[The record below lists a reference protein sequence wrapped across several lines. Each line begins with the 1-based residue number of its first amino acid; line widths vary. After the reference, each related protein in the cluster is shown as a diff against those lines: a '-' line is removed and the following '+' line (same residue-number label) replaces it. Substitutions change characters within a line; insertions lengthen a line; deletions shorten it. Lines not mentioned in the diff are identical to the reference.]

1 MDCPGRLSCVGISKR
16 DNLVISSKSFAY
28 HSKWLFHTSG
38 TSCSFQMMINLQNLL
53 HYFGQRKL
61 SFTVNIDVLDEIT
74 LEKML
79 GWSKKMLKMEW
90 IHFKVS
96 DVNTSDGFGM
106 PPQLPS
112 PYPCNNC
119 DMDSD
124 KMSHANRLTSPSLL
138 FLLQEVTVSFLTS
151 DRSFVIVLA
160 CEHAVIEISTV

>member
-1 MDCPGRLSCVGISKR
+1 MRYVLKQCLVEESAQNAMDPS
-16 DNLVISSKSFAY
+16 N
-28 HSKWLFHTSG
+28 
-38 TSCSFQMMINLQNLL
+38 
-53 HYFGQRKL
+53 
-61 SFTVNIDVLDEIT
+61 
-74 LEKML
+74 
-79 GWSKKMLKMEW
+79 
-90 IHFKVS
+90 VS
-96 DVNTSDGFGM
+96 DVNTSDGFAI

-160 CEHAVIEISTV
+160 CEHVVIEISTV